1 MCLKIQKVVRKSVK
15 ANPLIEVKATINLQ
29 VKSLKSYREKFP
41 PKISIRTSLADYEE
55 HNSLINLPL
64 YDIGNFEKI
73 IL

>member
-1 MCLKIQKVVRKSVK
+1 MRKNVK
-15 ANPLIEVKATINLQ
+15 ANPIINLQ
-29 VKSLKSYREKFP
+29 AKSLKSYREKFS
-41 PKISIRTSLADYEE
+41 PKISIRTPLADYEE